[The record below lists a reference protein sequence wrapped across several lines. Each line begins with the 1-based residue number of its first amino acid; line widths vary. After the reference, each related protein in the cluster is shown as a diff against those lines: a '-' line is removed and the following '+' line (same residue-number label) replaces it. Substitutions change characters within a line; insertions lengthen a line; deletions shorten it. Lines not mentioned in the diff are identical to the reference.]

1 MYSNYLDIK
10 PEVAEALKAGKPVVA
25 LESTIIAHGMPYPK
39 NVETAIKVEEVIKE
53 GGAVPATIAIID
65 GRIKIGLTK
74 EEIEYLGTA
83 DNVMK
88 VSRRDFPLVIAK
100 KLDGATTVAGTMI
113 AASMAGI
120 KLFVTGGI
128 GGVHRGAGESFDIS
142 ADLEELKMTD
152 VAVVCAGVKSILDIG
167 ATLEYLETAGV
178 PVVTFGADEFPAF
191 YSRRS
196 GFAAECR
203 IDEAKDVA
211 EMLWAK
217 EALGLRG
224 GMLIACPVPEEDE
237 IPYEKMDGVI
247 KEALAECEKQGVKG
261 KRITPFLLSKVKDL
275 TEGSSLE
282 ANIKLVLNNARIGA
296 EIATNMTSAKERI

>member
-1 MYSNYLDIK
+1 MYSSYLDIK
-10 PEVAEALKAGKPVVA
+10 PEVAKALEEGTPVVA

-39 NVETAIKVEEVIKE
+39 NVETAIKVEEVIRE
-53 GGAVPATIAIID
+53 GGAVPATIAIIN
-65 GRIKIGLTK
+65 G
-74 EEIEYLGTA
+74 
-83 DNVMK
+83 
-88 VSRRDFPLVIAK
+88 
-100 KLDGATTVAGTMI
+100 
-113 AASMAGI
+113 MAGI
-120 KLFVTGGI
+120 KIFATGGI

-196 GFAAECR
+196 GFDAECR
-203 IDEAKDVA
+203 IDDPKEIA
-211 EMLWAK
+211 EMIRAK

-237 IPYEKMDGVI
+237 IPYEKMDIVI
-247 KEALAECEKQGVKG
+247 KEALEECDKQGVKG

-296 EIATNMTSAKERI
+296 AIAKDI